1 MYRCRAKMKMYA
13 ENSSHAGGHNL
24 PRFLAAE
31 KEMIKTGT
39 DIDKLTAHTM
49 KRNKIKI
56 LLNSANKDLE
66 GGKKAHKTVYSN
78 IDAPTVAAF
87 ICFEYCKS
95 FARCIQDYDKYQ
107 HFPYTWIYPNELKF
121 RGALLYFC
129 FVVVSIIHFV
139 K

>member
-1 MYRCRAKMKMYA
+1 MKMYA
-13 ENSSHAGGHNL
+13 ENSCHAGGHNL

-39 DIDKLTAHTM
+39 DIDKLTAATI
-49 KRNKIKI
+49 KRNKLKI
-56 LLNSANKDLE
+56 LLKSETKDVE
-66 GGKKAHKTVYSN
+66 QGRKAAHKTVYSN

-87 ICFEYCKS
+87 ICFEYCES

-121 RGALLYFC
+121 KGTYAVNC
-129 FVVVSIIHFV
+129 
-139 K
+139 